1 VTDVAIDPSAL
12 SKGIVFP
19 LVRCLMEALDQR
31 LLRTNIHLMV
41 YEDAGMDQSIVE
53 IGRGTTGLTKA
64 AAWTI
69 AAAPPKPWV

>member
-1 VTDVAIDPSAL
+1 
-12 SKGIVFP
+12 
-19 LVRCLMEALDQR
+19 MEALDQR

-69 AAAPPKPWV
+69 AAPPPKPWV